1 MQQKMRK
8 TFIVRSAVCFPVFFI
23 LLFACS
29 KISHKTPAEI
39 NEMIHSSGS
48 GTGVILID
56 VRSPVKYRE
65 GHIAGAVN
73 IPLESK
79 TFDLRLSA
87 FDREDEIVFYCG
99 TGLKT
104 VKAAE
109 TAQDQGFEKI
119 YVLDG
124 GIKAWQKAGLN
135 LAR

>member
-1 MQQKMRK
+1 MRK
-8 TFIVRSAVCFPVFFI
+8 TFIARSAVCFTVFFM
-23 LLFACS
+23 LLFSCS

-39 NEMIHSSGS
+39 NNILHAVNS
-48 GTGVILID
+48 GTTVVLID
-56 VRSPVKYRE
+56 VRSPIKYRE